1 MANVSP
7 GYTFT
12 GTSDPITYTKLNLLG
27 QPTVTIGTN
36 ELTLANLPTAA
47 SNNRFIARY
56 TTGSGN
62 YEALVTTTTGLGYYT
77 GAGSTVIQQTNK
89 STAVQ
94 IDVMCGTITMNNA
107 ALNAGVTVGFTVTN
121 NKVAATD
128 IPLVAIKSGAT
139 ADSYRLQVDAVAAG
153 SFRVAVTNITGGNL
167 SEAIVLSFAV
177 FKAVAA

>member
-1 MANVSP
+1 MNITPGIVWTSTTPVTAANLNLTAQP
-7 GYTFT
+7 T
-12 GTSDPITYTKLNLLG
+12 GT
-27 QPTVTIGTN
+27 VGTN
-36 ELTLANLPTAA
+36 ELTLSNFPTASA
-47 SNNRFIARY
+47 NNTWIARY

-77 GAGSTVIQQTNK
+77 GAGGTVTQQTNK

-121 NKVAATD
+121 NKVVATD
-128 IPLVAIKSGAT
+128 IPLVVIKSGAT

-153 SFRVAVTNITGGNL
+153 SFRIAVTNITGGNL
-167 SEAIVLSFAV
+167 SEAIVLSFAL